1 MTGSLSVLYR
11 LDSLILRYSRVNI
24 SLLLQD
30 GLTAVVPHIT
40 TRKVSVRIQDF
51 CNLLGGGLTS
61 LSTIHADTVA
71 VLGNM
76 SAGAV
81 ICVYTFDPADVQVVE
96 KTGEATE
103 DAADLPVIFDEV
115 PEKKAVKTD
124 GAASEE
130 AVDATKGTTFSSP
143 TPFTTL
149 TCIDE
154 CC

>member
-1 MTGSLSVLYR
+1 
-11 LDSLILRYSRVNI
+11 
-24 SLLLQD
+24 
-30 GLTAVVPHIT
+30 VPHIT

-96 KTGEATE
+96 KTEATG

-115 PEKKAVKTD
+115 PEKKAVKMD
-124 GAASEE
+124 EAVSEE
-130 AVDATKGTTFSSP
+130 AVDATKGTTSSLAP
-143 TPFTTL
+143 SL
-149 TCIDE
+149 HSNV
-154 CC
+154 

>member
-1 MTGSLSVLYR
+1 
-11 LDSLILRYSRVNI
+11 
-24 SLLLQD
+24 
-30 GLTAVVPHIT
+30 
-40 TRKVSVRIQDF
+40 VSVRIQDF

-96 KTGEATE
+96 KTGEEATE

-115 PEKKAVKTD
+115 PEKAAVKTNEAVS
-124 GAASEE
+124 GE
-130 AVDATKGTTFSSP
+130 AVDATKGTTSSFA
-143 TPFTTL
+143 PFVSL
-149 TCIDE
+149 ACMVFMPPVVCLGDLDLL
-154 CC
+154 

>member
-1 MTGSLSVLYR
+1 M
-11 LDSLILRYSRVNI
+11 
-24 SLLLQD
+24 
-30 GLTAVVPHIT
+30 PHIT

-115 PEKKAVKTD
+115 PEKKAVKMDETV
-124 GAASEE
+124 SEE
-130 AVDATKGTTFSSP
+130 AVDATKGTTSS
-143 TPFTTL
+143 L
-149 TCIDE
+149 TCAFLFTHMY
-154 CC
+154 